1 MVISAAFQTRARTI
15 DHLGREQIADCPTA
29 ISELWK
35 NAYDAY
41 ARNVCLNIF
50 DGNVPVA
57 TLVDDGHGMSVDD
70 IVNKWLTVGTESKA
84 INKEVPFEDRNGI
97 DEIRVK
103 QGQKGIGR
111 LSCAALGS
119 MMLLISKK
127 KEHSYVACLLDWRL
141 FENPYLMLN
150 DIKIPIT
157 EFKSREELETVLPT
171 MFDALMSNVWGD
183 GEDNS
188 RDARI
193 DKSWALFSE
202 LERNDAK
209 DLTKESIEKTVIETC
224 FETKH
229 FDSWPIWDKKN
240 PHGTA
245 MFIAGVHDDLI
256 AQLSSDSGSEAEGS
270 EVRAKERFIQTLN
283 SFVNP
288 FRREH
293 EEKITNFETS
303 VVAWNGNFQRYVI
316 DEVRNF
322 DISNF
327 DQLEHIV
334 EGDIDETGCFNGRVK
349 AFGDWHDDVF
359 IKPKSAYKTRKD
371 TRFGAFTLRLGTF
384 EVQKKNTTLSD
395 EQHATFDRIREN
407 FGGVMVFRDHL
418 RVMPYGRE
426 DNDFFE
432 IEKRRTKNAGMYMFS
447 NRACFGGV
455 CITKNNNPNLRDK
468 AGREGIIDNKASKL
482 FREVV
487 EHILIEVAKR
497 FIGRSSNIR
506 VEKLEEINSKHNAL
520 KADEDR
526 KKLLRKEQKRIKSAI
541 QRDIL
546 ALSELK
552 KNLSDIAVF
561 LSKQVDLNNQEELIQ
576 LRNEVNNLDA
586 ELKNYTLGTVPRS
599 LGSIEKDY
607 RSYRDVE
614 IEAKSLLKDINT
626 SINTSL
632 DKLIIKDDIVIAE
645 KDFRSKAAI
654 LHSKIRKLSMK
665 GRDALKDEQIR
676 FDETISVANKCFHEK
691 TSTYLNDLKN
701 NRISLK
707 QALDFIDLEY
717 QIQDIEIT
725 QNLNPYITAFESLK
739 EQIDLEGLA
748 ILSVN
753 ENSRLRK
760 QVEQVN
766 ALAQLGITVEI
777 IGHEIEGF
785 DMTIER
791 GINTLSATE
800 LNSVQKNALSSIK
813 HAHESLSDSWRFLS
827 PLKLSGEK
835 IRTTLTGEDIFL
847 YVKKFFKNKI
857 EKDDINFSCS
867 EEFKKLSLY
876 EQPSR
881 IYPVFINLINNSRY
895 WVKETTEESRE
906 ILIDFRDGLVYVS
919 DNGPGVDIDDLSE
932 LFTIF
937 FSKKQRGGRG
947 VGLYLCKQNL
957 AASGHS
963 IYYETRVE
971 KQILNG
977 ANFII
982 QFKGLK
988 NAN

>member
-1 MVISAAFQTRARTI
+1 MVISANFQTRARTI

-41 ARNVCLNIF
+41 AKNVTLNIF
-50 DGNVPVA
+50 DGMVPVA
-57 TLVDDGHGMSVDD
+57 TLVDDGHGMSLDD
-70 IVNKWLTVGTESKA
+70 VVNKWLTVGTESKA
-84 INKEVPFEDRNGI
+84 VKNDVPVSDRNGI
-97 DEIRVK
+97 EKIRVK

-119 MMLLISKK
+119 LMLLVSKK
-127 KEHSYVACLLDWRL
+127 KDQSYIACLLDWRL

-150 DIKIPIT
+150 DINIPII
-157 EFKSREELETVLPT
+157 EFNSREELKIILPN
-171 MFDALMSNVWGD
+171 MFDALLGNVWGD
-183 GEDNS
+183 NKDKIRDS
-188 RDARI
+188 RIEKAWEAFSDLE
-193 DKSWALFSE
+193 KSE
-202 LERNDAK
+202 NKE
-209 DLTKESIEKTVIETC
+209 LTKEAIEKTVINTY
-224 FETKH
+224 FEDRH
-229 FDSWPIWDKKN
+229 FLSWPVWLDNSK
-240 PHGTA
+240 HGTA
-245 MFIAGVHDDLI
+245 MFIAGINDDLL
-256 AQLSSDSGSEAEGS
+256 AHLSSDSGSESEGT
-270 EVRAKERFIQTLN
+270 EARAKERLIQTLN

-288 FRREH
+288 FRREN
-293 EEKITNFETS
+293 EEKITDFQTS
-303 VVAWNGNFQRYVI
+303 VIAWNGNLQRYII

-334 EGDIDETGCFNGRVK
+334 EGNIDETGCFEGRVK
-349 AFGDWHDDVF
+349 AFGDWYENII
-359 IKPKSAYKTRKD
+359 IKPKSSYKTRKD
-371 TRFGAFTLRLGTF
+371 TRFGSFFLRLGTF

-395 EQHATFDRIREN
+395 EQHSTFDKIREL

-432 IEKRRTKNAGMYMFS
+432 IEKRRSKNAGMYMFS

-455 CITKNNNPNLRDK
+455 CITKDNNPNLRDK

-487 EHILIEVAKR
+487 EHILVQVAKK
-497 FIGRSSNIR
+497 FLGRYSTIR
-506 VEKLEEINSKHNAL
+506 DEKLEEINARHNAL

-526 KKLLRKEQKRIKSAI
+526 KKLLRKEQKRIKLAI
-541 QRDIL
+541 QRDLPFLI
-546 ALSELK
+546 ALKSELCEIM
-552 KNLSDIAVF
+552 NDLSSIDNYR
-561 LSKQVDLNNQEELIQ
+561 DLNDILEL
-576 LRNEVNNLDA
+576 RKEVDEIDA
-586 ELKNYTLGTVPRS
+586 RLKGYSLGSVPRS

-607 RSYRDVE
+607 RIYRD
-614 IEAKSLLKDINT
+614 IELESKSHLKAINN
-626 SINTSL
+626 SINIAFDNLTV
-632 DKLIIKDDIVIAE
+632 KDDYEIAE
-645 KDFRSKAAI
+645 KDLRSKAAI
-654 LHSKIRKLSMK
+654 LHAKIRKLANK
-665 GRDALKDEQIR
+665 GREAIRDEQAR
-676 FDETISVANKCFHEK
+676 FDETINHANKLFHER
-691 TSTYLNDLKN
+691 TSSIFEDLKKSN
-701 NRISLK
+701 LSLIK
-707 QALDFIDLEY
+707 ALELIDIEY

-725 QNLNPYITAFESLK
+725 QKLKPYISAFESLQ
-739 EQIDLEGLA
+739 EQIDLEALA
-748 ILSVN
+748 IVSVN

-791 GINTLSATE
+791 GINSLSASNLDLTQMNS
-800 LNSVQKNALSSIK
+800 LNSIK

-835 IRTTLTGEDIFL
+835 VRTELTGEDIFN
-847 YVKKFFKNKI
+847 YVNKFFKSKL
-857 EKDDINFSCS
+857 EKDNINFTCT
-867 EEFKKLSLY
+867 EEFKKISLY

-881 IYPVFINLINNSRY
+881 VYPVFINLVNNSRY
-895 WVKETTEESRE
+895 WVKNSHDSCGE
-906 ILIDFRDGLVYVS
+906 IIFDFRDGLVYIS
-919 DNGPGVDIDDLSE
+919 DNGPGVDIDDIDE

-957 AASGHS
+957 AVSGHA
-963 IYYETRVE
+963 IFYETRE
-971 KQILNG
+971 DRKLLDG
-977 ANFII
+977 ANFVI

-988 NAN
+988 NEN